1 MPPQAT
7 CSTGLMPGTAGRH
20 MWLGLLHTCAGT
32 RPPTAPLLSS
42 GGTQHEPHSAQALGE
57 WVLLCHVEKDGR
69 VLPAMLRQAVE
80 RAWRLL
86 TSWFCRLHRAE
97 THRGH
102 LTQCCAVVHAVLW
115 CANGGLSCCTSYD
128 WDSSL
133 PGAAAVLA
141 AMPTL
146 SVSTAARDWLEGF
159 VLAKWEV
166 RGPRSLRSTHPDTA
180 LC

>member
-1 MPPQAT
+1 
-7 CSTGLMPGTAGRH
+7 
-20 MWLGLLHTCAGT
+20 
-32 RPPTAPLLSS
+32 
-42 GGTQHEPHSAQALGE
+42 
-57 WVLLCHVEKDGR
+57 
-69 VLPAMLRQAVE
+69 ML
-80 RAWRLL
+80 
-86 TSWFCRLHRAE
+86 
-97 THRGH
+97 
-102 LTQCCAVVHAVLW
+102 CCAVTAAVPVLCRA
-115 CANGGLSCCTSYD
+115 CAVQIIGPPSCTSYD

-166 RGPRSLRSTHPDTA
+166 RGPRSLRSTNPDTA